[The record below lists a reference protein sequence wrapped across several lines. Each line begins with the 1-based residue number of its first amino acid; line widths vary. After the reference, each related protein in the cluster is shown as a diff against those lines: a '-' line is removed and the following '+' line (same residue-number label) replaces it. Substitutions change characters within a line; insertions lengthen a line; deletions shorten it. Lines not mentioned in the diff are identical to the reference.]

1 MLESPIVVRAVRART
16 IIWLFVLAAV
26 ATPPG
31 LLITESATVVR
42 GFATRVVLATESY
55 RLLDPVRSDGDWEE
69 IFDATGLLF
78 GVHGPI
84 HHLPGG
90 LHLYASYPE
99 FQFGPLAL
107 IAAVPLWAAG
117 WSARWLAA
125 VAMLGIGWAS
135 VLIDRAASGTGGS
148 AGTDVGAARP
158 ARVEPAELGRL
169 VGGVVAAVAWVPLA
183 ARYLHIDDALAVLAI
198 VGAVV
203 AIRCERGVLA
213 GLLVGGLPR
222 TQWRRAGA
230 AAVAA
235 TAAVWLPF
243 LIAAPSMVRAG
254 SPQVDVSDASVL
266 RLFGVP
272 GGIGPGWVRPVQ
284 LVVAGVCAT
293 VAATR
298 GRWTGVALV
307 VLAVRILVDPGTFE
321 YYTSALVVAALVWD
335 TVARSS
341 AVPVATVCAALAL
354 DLAEVV
360 VASATARA
368 VLRLGAVLG
377 LVGWVTCAPIRR
389 PRPIDCR

>member
-26 ATPPG
+26 AARYVG
-31 LLITESATVVR
+31 
-42 GFATRVVLATESY
+42 
-55 RLLDPVRSDGDWEE
+55 RSDGDWEE

-125 VAMLGIGWAS
+125 VTMLGIGWAS
-135 VLIDRAASGTGGS
+135 LVLIDRAASGTGGI

-213 GLLVGGLPR
+213 GLLVGAAIGCKPWAAPMMPMLAGLPR
-222 TQWRRAGA
+222 TQWRRAAA

-284 LVVAGVCAT
+284 LVVAGMCAT

-321 YYTSALVVAALVWD
+321 YYTSALVIAALVWD

-341 AVPVATVCAALAL
+341 AVPVATVSAALAL

>member
-1 MLESPIVVRAVRART
+1 VLESPIVVRAVRART

-26 ATPPG
+26 AARYVG
-31 LLITESATVVR
+31 
-42 GFATRVVLATESY
+42 
-55 RLLDPVRSDGDWEE
+55 RSDGDWEE

-135 VLIDRAASGTGGS
+135 LVLIDRAASGTGS

-213 GLLVGGLPR
+213 GLLVGAAIGCKPWAAPMMPMLAGLPR

-341 AVPVATVCAALAL
+341 AVPVATVSAALAL

>member
-26 ATPPG
+26 AARYVG
-31 LLITESATVVR
+31 
-42 GFATRVVLATESY
+42 
-55 RLLDPVRSDGDWEE
+55 RSDGDWEE

-135 VLIDRAASGTGGS
+135 LVLIDRAASGTGS

-213 GLLVGGLPR
+213 GLLVGAAIGCKPWAAPMMPMLAGLPR
-222 TQWRRAGA
+222 TQWRRAAA

-341 AVPVATVCAALAL
+341 AVPVATVSAALAL

>member
-26 ATPPG
+26 AARYVG
-31 LLITESATVVR
+31 
-42 GFATRVVLATESY
+42 
-55 RLLDPVRSDGDWEE
+55 RSDGDWEE

-125 VAMLGIGWAS
+125 VTMLGIGWAS
-135 VLIDRAASGTGGS
+135 LVLIDRAASGTGGI

-213 GLLVGGLPR
+213 GLLVGAAIGCKPWAAPMMPMLAGLPR
-222 TQWRRAGA
+222 TQWRRAAA

-321 YYTSALVVAALVWD
+321 YYTSALVIAALVWD

-341 AVPVATVCAALAL
+341 AVPVATVSAVLAL

>member
-26 ATPPG
+26 AARYVG
-31 LLITESATVVR
+31 
-42 GFATRVVLATESY
+42 
-55 RLLDPVRSDGDWEE
+55 RSDGDWEE

-125 VAMLGIGWAS
+125 VAMLAIGWAS
-135 VLIDRAASGTGGS
+135 LVLIDRAASGTGS

-213 GLLVGGLPR
+213 GLLVGAAIGCKPWAAPMMPMLAGLPR

-284 LVVAGVCAT
+284 LVVAGMCAT

>member
-26 ATPPG
+26 AARYVG
-31 LLITESATVVR
+31 
-42 GFATRVVLATESY
+42 
-55 RLLDPVRSDGDWEE
+55 RSDGDWEE

-125 VAMLGIGWAS
+125 VTMLGIGWAS
-135 VLIDRAASGTGGS
+135 LVLIDRAASGTGGI

-213 GLLVGGLPR
+213 GLLVGAAIGCKPWAAPMMPMLAGLPR

-341 AVPVATVCAALAL
+341 AVPVATVSAALAL

>member
-26 ATPPG
+26 AARYVG
-31 LLITESATVVR
+31 
-42 GFATRVVLATESY
+42 
-55 RLLDPVRSDGDWEE
+55 RSDGDWEE

-135 VLIDRAASGTGGS
+135 LVLIDRAASGTGS

-213 GLLVGGLPR
+213 GLLVGAAIGCKPWAAPMMPMLAGLPR

-284 LVVAGVCAT
+284 LVVAGMCAT

-321 YYTSALVVAALVWD
+321 YYTSALVIAALVWD

>member
-26 ATPPG
+26 AARYVG
-31 LLITESATVVR
+31 
-42 GFATRVVLATESY
+42 
-55 RLLDPVRSDGDWEE
+55 RSDGDWEE

-125 VAMLGIGWAS
+125 VTMLGIGWAS
-135 VLIDRAASGTGGS
+135 LVLIDRAASGTGGI

-213 GLLVGGLPR
+213 GLLVGAAIGCKPWAAPMMPMLAGLPR

-284 LVVAGVCAT
+284 LVVAGMCAT

>member
-26 ATPPG
+26 AARYVG
-31 LLITESATVVR
+31 
-42 GFATRVVLATESY
+42 
-55 RLLDPVRSDGDWEE
+55 RSDGDWEE

-84 HHLPGG
+84 HHLLGG

-135 VLIDRAASGTGGS
+135 LVLIDRAASGTGS

-213 GLLVGGLPR
+213 GLLVGAAIGCKPWAAPMMPMLAGLPR

-284 LVVAGVCAT
+284 LVVAGMCAT

>member
-26 ATPPG
+26 AARYVG
-31 LLITESATVVR
+31 
-42 GFATRVVLATESY
+42 
-55 RLLDPVRSDGDWEE
+55 RSDGDWEE

-135 VLIDRAASGTGGS
+135 LVLIDRAASGTGS

-213 GLLVGGLPR
+213 GLLVGAAIGCKPWAAPMMPMLAGLPR

>member
-26 ATPPG
+26 AARYVG
-31 LLITESATVVR
+31 
-42 GFATRVVLATESY
+42 
-55 RLLDPVRSDGDWEE
+55 RSDGDWEE

-135 VLIDRAASGTGGS
+135 LVLIDRAASGTGS

-213 GLLVGGLPR
+213 GLLVGAAIGCKPWAAPMMPMLAGLPR

-341 AVPVATVCAALAL
+341 AVPVATVSAALAL

>member
-26 ATPPG
+26 AARYVG
-31 LLITESATVVR
+31 
-42 GFATRVVLATESY
+42 
-55 RLLDPVRSDGDWEE
+55 RSDGDWEE

-135 VLIDRAASGTGGS
+135 LVLIDRAASGTGS

-213 GLLVGGLPR
+213 GLLVGAAIGCKPWAAPMMPMLAGLPR

-284 LVVAGVCAT
+284 LVVAGMCAT

>member
-26 ATPPG
+26 AARYVG
-31 LLITESATVVR
+31 
-42 GFATRVVLATESY
+42 
-55 RLLDPVRSDGDWEE
+55 RSDGDWEE

-135 VLIDRAASGTGGS
+135 LVLIDRAASGTGS

-213 GLLVGGLPR
+213 GLLVGAAIGCKPWAAPMMPMLAGLPR

-284 LVVAGVCAT
+284 LVVAGMCAT

-321 YYTSALVVAALVWD
+321 YYTSALVIAALVWD

-341 AVPVATVCAALAL
+341 AVPVATVSAALAL

>member
-1 MLESPIVVRAVRART
+1 
-16 IIWLFVLAAV
+16 
-26 ATPPG
+26 
-31 LLITESATVVR
+31 
-42 GFATRVVLATESY
+42 
-55 RLLDPVRSDGDWEE
+55 
-69 IFDATGLLF
+69 
-78 GVHGPI
+78 
-84 HHLPGG
+84 
-90 LHLYASYPE
+90 
-99 FQFGPLAL
+99 
-107 IAAVPLWAAG
+107 
-117 WSARWLAA
+117 
-125 VAMLGIGWAS
+125 
-135 VLIDRAASGTGGS
+135 
-148 AGTDVGAARP
+148 
-158 ARVEPAELGRL
+158 
-169 VGGVVAAVAWVPLA
+169 
-183 ARYLHIDDALAVLAI
+183 
-198 VGAVV
+198 
-203 AIRCERGVLA
+203 
-213 GLLVGGLPR
+213 
-222 TQWRRAGA
+222 
-230 AAVAA
+230 
-235 TAAVWLPF
+235 
-243 LIAAPSMVRAG
+243 MVRAG

-341 AVPVATVCAALAL
+341 AVPVATVFAALAL

>member
-26 ATPPG
+26 AARYVG
-31 LLITESATVVR
+31 
-42 GFATRVVLATESY
+42 
-55 RLLDPVRSDGDWEE
+55 RSDGDWEE

-135 VLIDRAASGTGGS
+135 LVLIDRAASGTGS

-213 GLLVGGLPR
+213 GLLVGAAIGCKPWAAPMMPMLAGLPR
-222 TQWRRAGA
+222 TQWRRAAA

-284 LVVAGVCAT
+284 LVVAGMCAT

-341 AVPVATVCAALAL
+341 AVPVATVSAALAL

>member
-26 ATPPG
+26 AARYVG
-31 LLITESATVVR
+31 
-42 GFATRVVLATESY
+42 
-55 RLLDPVRSDGDWEE
+55 RSDGDWEE

-135 VLIDRAASGTGGS
+135 LVLIDRAASGTGGI

-213 GLLVGGLPR
+213 GLLVGAAIGCKPWAAPMMPMLAGLPR

-341 AVPVATVCAALAL
+341 AVPVATVSAALAL

>member
-26 ATPPG
+26 AARYVG
-31 LLITESATVVR
+31 
-42 GFATRVVLATESY
+42 
-55 RLLDPVRSDGDWEE
+55 RSDGDWEE

-125 VAMLGIGWAS
+125 AAMLGIGWAS
-135 VLIDRAASGTGGS
+135 LVLIDRAASGTGGI

-213 GLLVGGLPR
+213 GLLVGAAIGCKPWAAPMMPMLAGLPR

-284 LVVAGVCAT
+284 LVVAGMCAT

-341 AVPVATVCAALAL
+341 AVPVATVSAALAL

>member
-26 ATPPG
+26 AARYVG
-31 LLITESATVVR
+31 
-42 GFATRVVLATESY
+42 
-55 RLLDPVRSDGDWEE
+55 RSDGDWEE

-125 VAMLGIGWAS
+125 AAMLGIGWAS
-135 VLIDRAASGTGGS
+135 LVLIDRAASGTGGI

-213 GLLVGGLPR
+213 GLLVGAAIGCKPWAAPMMPMLAGLPR
-222 TQWRRAGA
+222 TQWRRAAA